1 MRYYTVKIQE
11 EEFQLRLTTAK
22 LEEYLKNTDGDQN
35 NPLIGV
41 LDAMTLLPQR
51 IKLLTAALQW
61 PGNQNTVKSGAELL
75 DRLLDDGVKPREIS
89 NIILELAAMA
99 GLTDEDELE
108 DMMKAN
114 QLGTE
119 KFTKAI
125 MDMMAGK
132 ESEQAAPAG
141 DETQGDNDSPTLAP
155 GC

>member
-41 LDAMTLLPQR
+41 LDAMTLLPKR
-51 IKLLTAALQW
+51 IKLFTAALQW
-61 PGNQNTVKSGAELL
+61 PENKNRVKNGAELL
-75 DRLLDDGVKPREIS
+75 DKLLDDGVKPREIS

-99 GLTDEDELE
+99 GLMDEDELE
-108 DMMKAN
+108 GMMQAN

-125 MDMMAGK
+125 MDMMAGREPEK
-132 ESEQAAPAG
+132 AAPAEG
-141 DETQGDNDSPTLAP
+141 DAQENGDSPTPAP

>member
-41 LDAMTLLPQR
+41 LDAMSLLPKR
-51 IKLLTAALQW
+51 IRLFTAALQW
-61 PGNQNTVKSGAELL
+61 PGNQNTVKNGAELL

-99 GLTDEDELE
+99 GLMDEDELE

-125 MDMMAGK
+125 MDMMAGR
-132 ESEQAAPAG
+132 EPEQAAFAG
-141 DETQGDNDSPTLAP
+141 SDAQKTGDSPTPAQ

>member
-1 MRYYTVKIQE
+1 MRYYTVRIQE
-11 EEFQLRLTTAK
+11 EEYQLRLTTAK

-35 NPLIGV
+35 NPLLGV
-41 LDAMTLLPQR
+41 LDAMTLLPKR
-51 IKLLTAALQW
+51 IKLFTAALQW

-99 GLTDEDELE
+99 GLMDEDELE